1 MYLSLG
7 PNTILSYGEIVGI
20 FDLDNVSQS
29 YRTRQFL
36 DRAEQEGELNTV
48 GEDIPK
54 SLVVC
59 APPWGGQRLFLAQLS
74 PTTLRGRIAN
84 NSLFEKEREHM
95 P

>member
-36 DRAEQEGELNTV
+36 DQAEKEGELNTV
-48 GEDIPK
+48 GEDDA
-54 SLVVC
+54 LAAARM
-59 APPWGGQRLFLAQLS
+59 AP
-74 PTTLRGRIAN
+74 T
-84 NSLFEKEREHM
+84 KEVPGWARVM
-95 P
+95 LWPSSMS

>member
-74 PTTLRGRIAN
+74 PTTLRGRIEH
-84 NSLFEKEREHM
+84 NSLFEKEREHT